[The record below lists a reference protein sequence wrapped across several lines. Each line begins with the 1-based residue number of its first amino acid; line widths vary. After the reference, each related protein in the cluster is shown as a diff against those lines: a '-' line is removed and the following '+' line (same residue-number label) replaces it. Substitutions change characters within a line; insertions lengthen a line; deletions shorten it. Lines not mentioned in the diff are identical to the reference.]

1 MGSDKRGSDFVVL
14 CEFSEKDG
22 PVPRELL
29 GSPSSGFPLDHF
41 AVKLM
46 SVELKIEV
54 GETWSIWCEW
64 KAQGVEYLVVHFQLH
79 DLDAR
84 GYSRQ
89 LAIAYV
95 SYTPKKLMKHR
106 SIYLGAL
113 NYAAEMMMEAN
124 ENDWKF
130 ELATRLQDLSEV
142 YMYIKKDQTTK
153 KLLRSSKSDGTRNDP
168 QARERQIFSCIVEF
182 WPQRRMRPLFSPFSY
197 SNISVYCLSLLESPH
212 VVISGAGIGNLDDL
226 FEGSSPIA
234 VTEETPAGS
243 SQKEGSKVRLLEF
256 PLDSTS

>member
-1 MGSDKRGSDFVVL
+1 MGDKKGSDFVVL

-29 GSPSSGFPLDHF
+29 GSPALSFPLDQF

-54 GETWSIWCEW
+54 GDTWSIWCEW
-64 KAQGVEYLVVHFQLH
+64 KAHGVEYLVVHFQLH

-95 SYTPKKLMKHR
+95 SYTPQKLMKHR
-106 SIYLGAL
+106 DIYLGAL
-113 NYAAEMMMEAN
+113 NYAADMMMEAN

-142 YMYIKKDQTTK
+142 YMYIKKDQTHK
-153 KLLRSSKSDGTRNDP
+153 KRLRSQKSEGTP
-168 QARERQIFSCIVEF
+168 AL
-182 WPQRRMRPLFSPFSY
+182 M
-197 SNISVYCLSLLESPH
+197 
-212 VVISGAGIGNLDDL
+212 
-226 FEGSSPIA
+226 
-234 VTEETPAGS
+234 ETPWSAFS
-243 SQKEGSKVRLLEF
+243 L
-256 PLDSTS
+256 STDDVAQAHDHEPVFCHLAVS

>member
-1 MGSDKRGSDFVVL
+1 MGDKKGSDFVVL

-29 GSPSSGFPLDHF
+29 GSPALSFPLDQF

-64 KAQGVEYLVVHFQLH
+64 KAHGVEYLVVHFQLH

-95 SYTPKKLMKHR
+95 SYTPQKLMKHR
-106 SIYLGAL
+106 NIYLGAL
-113 NYAAEMMMEAN
+113 NYAADMMMEAN

-142 YMYIKKDQTTK
+142 YMYIKKDQSYQK
-153 KLLRSSKSDGTRNDP
+153 KLRMEASKRTFSS
-168 QARERQIFSCIVEF
+168 
-182 WPQRRMRPLFSPFSY
+182 
-197 SNISVYCLSLLESPH
+197 
-212 VVISGAGIGNLDDL
+212 
-226 FEGSSPIA
+226 FEA
-234 VTEETPAGS
+234 
-243 SQKEGSKVRLLEF
+243 Q
-256 PLDSTS
+256 